1 MLAARNGITLPF
13 MKRKQMTAFGGFVV
27 MTAILVLAVAG
38 CETSGGGATNSN
50 PAGASGRTMPAAPSI
65 DEVRV
70 GDRLTITFTDVPQ
83 APPPIEVRVPDSGEI
98 SLPLDVKVQAAGKKT
113 GELAEEIRKKY
124 DAFYRRLSVNVRQ
137 DDRFFY
143 VGGAVR
149 KPDRHQ
155 YAGEMTLLG
164 AIKAAGDFTDFA
176 RRTKVLVVRQD
187 GTRVVVDCKKAL
199 KDPKYDVPIYPND
212 NIYVPQ
218 RTGPW

>member
-1 MLAARNGITLPF
+1 MKRIQTTVINGLGVLAAILLLAGTGCG
-13 MKRKQMTAFGGFVV
+13 TTGGDQP
-27 MTAILVLAVAG
+27 AGNPGGSGPVAG
-38 CETSGGGATNSN
+38 
-50 PAGASGRTMPAAPSI
+50 MHAAPSI
-65 DEVRV
+65 DEVRI
-70 GDRLTITFTDVPQ
+70 GDRLTISFTDVPQ
-83 APPPIEVRVPDSGEI
+83 PPPPIEVRVPDSGEI
-98 SLPLDVKVQAAGKKT
+98 SLPLDVKVRAAGKKT
-113 GELAEEIRKKY
+113 GELAEEIRNKY
-124 DAFYRRLSVNVRQ
+124 DAFYKRLSVNVRQ

-187 GTRVVVDCKKAL
+187 GTRLTVDCKKAL
-199 KDPKYDVPIYPND
+199 KDFKYDIPIYPND

>member
-1 MLAARNGITLPF
+1 
-13 MKRKQMTAFGGFVV
+13 MKRKQKTVISGLVAL
-27 MTAILVLAVAG
+27 TAILILAGSG
-38 CETSGGGATNSN
+38 CGTTGGETTGTGPQGVGSRAL
-50 PAGASGRTMPAAPSI
+50 PAAPSI

-98 SLPLDVKVQAAGKKT
+98 ALPLDVRVQAAGKKT

-124 DAFYRRLSVNVRQ
+124 DTFYRRLSVNVRQ

-176 RRTKVLVVRQD
+176 KRNKVQVVRQD
-187 GTRVVVDCKKAL
+187 GTRLVVDCKKAL
-199 KDPKYDVPIYPND
+199 RDPRFDVPIYPND

>member
-1 MLAARNGITLPF
+1 MKQIQSKVMAGLGALAAL
-13 MKRKQMTAFGGFVV
+13 
-27 MTAILVLAVAG
+27 LLLAATG
-38 CETSGGGATNSN
+38 CGTTGGGQTGGD
-50 PAGASGRTMPAAPSI
+50 PGDASVGGTTPTALSI

-83 APPPIEVRVPDSGEI
+83 APPPIEVRVPDGGEI
-98 SLPLDVKVQAAGKKT
+98 ALPLDVKVQAAGKRT

-124 DAFYRRLSVNVRQ
+124 ETFYKRLSVNVRQ

-164 AIKAAGDFTDFA
+164 AIKAAGDFNDFA
-176 RRTKVLVVRQD
+176 RRTKVQVVRQD
-187 GTRVVVDCKKAL
+187 GTRLIVDCKKAL
-199 KDPKYDVPIYPND
+199 KDPKFDIPIYPND
-212 NIYVPQ
+212 SIYVPQ